1 MKGILNGMLNVI
13 LNTGIM
19 DTKHDTKL
27 SSDGIGLEQ
36 WPASSFRTFK
46 IAVIKEENYPSL
58 LLSFHLCL

>member
-19 DTKHDTKL
+19 DIKL

-46 IAVIKEENYPSL
+46 IAVIKEENYPSSL
-58 LLSFHLCL
+58 LIFHLCL